1 MLMHANTNR
10 PVDTASAVSVGLS
23 RALRLRCDSDC
34 FSVSYPNRQ
43 VSEATG
49 HDSVLTGSHRMGLNQ
64 FPAFSGPQSRL
75 GQDCFRAAACGFEE
89 EGGRRTLVS
98 CQVFQYEGTGCRPDQ
113 ASRVNGCTD
122 GNLREYGE
130 NWLWDT
136 NHCSWDN
143 PWG

>member
-1 MLMHANTNR
+1 M
-10 PVDTASAVSVGLS
+10 
-23 RALRLRCDSDC
+23 
-34 FSVSYPNRQ
+34 SYLNRQ

-89 EGGRRTLVS
+89 EGGRRTLLS

-136 NHCSWDN
+136 NRCS
-143 PWG
+143 